1 MAIFGST
8 SLCFYDL
15 HSARCLQLGGAAS
28 CHPICGHSELPTFS
42 DLKGYL
48 VFGLLGFGAPRGIG
62 RTATVSRQWLVGS
75 VDAAVFGDAQ
85 W

>member
-1 MAIFGST
+1 MLLRLAFRPVS
-8 SLCFYDL
+8 
-15 HSARCLQLGGAAS
+15 SARRGG
-28 CHPICGHSELPTFS
+28 ILPPYLWAFGAS
-42 DLKGYL
+42 DL
-48 VFGLLGFGAPRGIG
+48 FGLEGVLGFWASWVGAPRGIG